1 MLSEH
6 SHLGSIVGT
15 TLPFNRG
22 LVCKAEELSAWVGT
36 VKKGNPP
43 PIQGGLA
50 SGSILGTS
58 VDNPPY
64 PPIHGSLPSEI
75 ASGPSVD
82 GGRWQRGEGGGFFGL
97 F

>member
-1 MLSEH
+1 MGRYCKAGELS
-6 SHLGSIVGT
+6 SHK
-15 TLPFNRG
+15 RG
-22 LVCKAEELSAWVGT
+22 LD
-36 VKKGNPP
+36 
-43 PIQGGLA
+43 

-75 ASGPSVD
+75 ASGLSVD
-82 GGRWQRGEGGGFFGL
+82 GGRWPRGEGGGFFRL